1 MSDTTAVPTGI
12 PTTRDRIFEL
22 PPELEQLRER
32 RPIGRMVYGDGH
44 LGWLVTSYSLARAV
58 LADSRFSSRA
68 DLARIPVRMSAE
80 AEQARKDIPPGVF
93 HRMDPPEHT
102 RYRRL
107 LAKHFTVRRTDA
119 MVQDIERFVEDRLT
133 AVEQAGPPADL
144 VRDFAKVVP
153 LHVVSDVLGVPEDER
168 DRFVRH
174 VSVLFDQDSAAE
186 DVAAATQAIH
196 TLFQEFVD
204 SKKRAG
210 TGDDVLGHLTVSGEL
225 PDEEIA
231 TVGMV
236 LLTAGYESTAN
247 MLALGLLALLEHP
260 EQRAKALSDPAR
272 LEAAVDEL
280 LRYLSVTHIGP
291 IRTALQDIELGG
303 EAIKAGDSISIAL
316 PAANRDPEQFA
327 CPAAL
332 DLDNASSG
340 HLAFGYG
347 VHQCLG
353 QHLARH
359 ILRTSYAAVFRKFP
373 SLRPAVAAD
382 ELEICVGKPVLGVSR
397 LPVTW

>member
-1 MSDTTAVPTGI
+1 MSDTTAVPIGI
-12 PTTRDRIFEL
+12 PTDRERIFEL
-22 PPELEQLRER
+22 PPELENLRER

-44 LGWLVTSYSLARAV
+44 VGWLVTSYSLARTV

-68 DLARIPVRMSAE
+68 DLARIPVKLSAE

-107 LAKHFTVRRTDA
+107 LVGHFTVRKMESLVPD
-119 MVQDIERFVEDRLT
+119 VERVVEDRLT

-144 VRDFAKVVP
+144 MRDFAKVVP
-153 LHVVSDVLGVPEDER
+153 LYVVSQVLGVPEDEH

-174 VSVLFDQDSAAE
+174 VSVLFDQESAAE
-186 DVAAATQAIH
+186 DVAAATRAIH
-196 TLFQEFVD
+196 TQFLEFVD

-210 TGDDVLGHLTVSGEL
+210 AQEDVLGHLAGSGEL
-225 PDEEIA
+225 PDEEVA

-260 EQRAKALSDPAR
+260 DQRAKALSDPDR
-272 LEAAVDEL
+272 LERAVEEL

-291 IRTALQDIELGG
+291 IRTALQDVELGG
-303 EAIKAGDSISIAL
+303 EKVKAGDSVSIAL
-316 PAANRDPEQFA
+316 PAANRDPQQFA

-332 DLDNASSG
+332 DIDNSPVG

-359 ILRTSYAAVFRKFP
+359 ILRTSYAAVFRRFP
-373 SLRPAVAAD
+373 ALRLAEAAED
-382 ELEICVGKPVLGVSR
+382 LEVCAAKPVLGVSR
-397 LPVTW
+397 LPVVW

>member
-1 MSDTTAVPTGI
+1 
-12 PTTRDRIFEL
+12 
-22 PPELEQLRER
+22 
-32 RPIGRMVYGDGH
+32 MVYGDGH

-68 DLARIPVRMSAE
+68 DLARIPVELPAE

-107 LAKHFTVRRTDA
+107 LAGHFAVRRTDSLTETIQRIVDERLHA
-119 MVQDIERFVEDRLT
+119 MDRGG
-133 AVEQAGPPADL
+133 QPADL
-144 VRDFAKVVP
+144 VRDFAKLVP
-153 LHVVSDVLGVPEDER
+153 LNVVSEVLGVPEDER
-168 DRFVRH
+168 DRFVRR
-174 VSVLFDQDSAAE
+174 VSVLFDQHAEAA
-186 DVAAATQAIH
+186 DVGAATQAIH
-196 TLFQEFVD
+196 TQFQEFVD
-204 SKKRAG
+204 AKKRAG
-210 TGDDVLGHLTVSGEL
+210 TSGDVLGHLAASGEL

-247 MLALGLLALLEHP
+247 MLALGTLALLEHP
-260 EQRAKALSDPAR
+260 DQRARALSNSAQLDK
-272 LEAAVDEL
+272 AVDEL

-291 IRTALQDIELGG
+291 IRTALRDVELGG
-303 EAIKAGDSISIAL
+303 ETIKAGDSVSIAL
-316 PAANRDPEQFA
+316 PAANRDPEHVE

-332 DLDNASSG
+332 DIDNSSAG

-353 QHLARH
+353 QHLARN
-359 ILRTSYAAVFRKFP
+359 ILRTSYAGIFREFPALRLAVP
-373 SLRPAVAAD
+373 AD
-382 ELEICVGKPVLGVSR
+382 ELEICTEMPVYGVSR
-397 LPVTW
+397 LPVEW